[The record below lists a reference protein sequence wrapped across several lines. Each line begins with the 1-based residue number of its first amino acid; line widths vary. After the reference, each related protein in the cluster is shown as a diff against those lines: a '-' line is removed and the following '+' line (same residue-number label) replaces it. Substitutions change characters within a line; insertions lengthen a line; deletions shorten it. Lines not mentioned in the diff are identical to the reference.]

1 MKALDP
7 VLGRVYASMLR
18 QGCAYFLSK
27 RMEVFANEG

>member
-7 VLGRVYASMLR
+7 LLSRVYANMLR

-27 RMEVFANEG
+27 RMEVFVNEG